1 MAPGQ
6 ALTRV
11 AGVVVLYVWIG
22 VAVLAVVFLGG
33 LVFAVLGAVRR
44 LGREMAALDAEV
56 RPVLE
61 HAQRSSARAAESR
74 GRNDAGPANGG

>member
-56 RPVLE
+56 RPVLGQ
-61 HAQRSSARAAESR
+61 AQRTSARAAEI
-74 GRNDAGPANGG
+74 GGGPANRG